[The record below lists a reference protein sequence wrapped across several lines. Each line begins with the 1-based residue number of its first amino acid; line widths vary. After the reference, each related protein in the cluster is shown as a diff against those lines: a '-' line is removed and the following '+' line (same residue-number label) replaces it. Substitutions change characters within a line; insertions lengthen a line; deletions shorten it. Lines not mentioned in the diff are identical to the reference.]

1 MTVNKFLSINS
12 DHEKVAVVGEDGLE
26 AVGERMPTI
35 CSSRSWL
42 SSGRLR
48 LMIGSVE

>member
-26 AVGERMPTI
+26 AVGEDDADNLLQQVLAQLGQAQAHDWI
-35 CSSRSWL
+35 C
-42 SSGRLR
+42 
-48 LMIGSVE
+48 